1 MWILQ
6 TIIKADSFSL
16 RDIPFWTSDV
26 MVDILTLIRMDIK
39 SASSV
44 LISHDAAKMLWEK
57 AYERG
62 HSNGFNEVYYA
73 IEDYEEVVIEALK
86 GKR

>member
-1 MWILQ
+1 MNL
-6 TIIKADSFSL
+6 IINTVGGQL
-16 RDIPFWTSDV
+16 
-26 MVDILTLIRMDIK
+26 LTLTPE
-39 SASSV
+39 
-44 LISHDAAKMLWEK
+44 MLWEK